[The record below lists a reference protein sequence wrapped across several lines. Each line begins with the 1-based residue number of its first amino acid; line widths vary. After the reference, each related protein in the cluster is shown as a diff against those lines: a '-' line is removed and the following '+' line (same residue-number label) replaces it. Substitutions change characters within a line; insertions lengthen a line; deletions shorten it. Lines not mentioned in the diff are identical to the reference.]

1 LQKIWSIFCLN
12 KLFLILKEK
21 NMRLQNKIAII
32 TGAGSGIGR
41 GIALAFVKEGAKVV
55 VADWSEEGGKETVE
69 QIHKIKGEAVFVK
82 VDVSKTTDI
91 DKMTK
96 TCLDKFG
103 RIDILVNNAGIIKF
117 GSLHETTEE
126 DWNAV
131 LDVNLKS
138 VFLGCKKVIPEMLKQ
153 GQGKII
159 STASIAGLVGFENIG
174 PYCASKGGIIALTR
188 EMALEYAKQKINVNC
203 IAPGVIKTTM
213 TKDMLNDPAQKQFLE
228 SSTLYPRM
236 GEPEDIAQAAV
247 YLASNESDFV
257 NGHVLVVDGGW
268 IAK

>member
-1 LQKIWSIFCLN
+1 
-12 KLFLILKEK
+12 
-21 NMRLQNKIAII
+21 MRLQNKIAII

-41 GIALAFVKEGAKVV
+41 GIALAFIKEGAKVV

-69 QIHKIKGEAVFVK
+69 QIRKIKGEAVFVK
-82 VDVSKTTDI
+82 TDVSKTADI
-91 DKMTK
+91 DKMVK

-103 RIDILVNNAGIIKF
+103 RVDILVNNAGIVKF
-117 GSLHETTEE
+117 GPLHETPEE
-126 DWNAV
+126 DWDAV
-131 LDVNLKS
+131 LNVNLKS
-138 VFLGCKKVIPEMLKQ
+138 VFLGSKRVIPEMLKQ

-159 STASIAGLVGFENIG
+159 STTSIAGLVGFENIG

-188 EMALEYAKQKINVNC
+188 EMALEYAKHKINVNC
-203 IAPGVIKTTM
+203 IAPGVIKTAM
-213 TKDMLNDPAQKQFLE
+213 TKDMLADPAQKQFLE
-228 SSTLYPRM
+228 SSTPYPRV